1 MNLATRRKQIVV
13 YVQVFVNDRTYT
25 GSLSSNAKR
34 IVYMCSMRSYARCT
48 SRVVWLGIHAFQPI
62 KMSPSALIDG
72 LREL

>member
-34 IVYMCSMRSYARCT
+34 SMRSYARCT